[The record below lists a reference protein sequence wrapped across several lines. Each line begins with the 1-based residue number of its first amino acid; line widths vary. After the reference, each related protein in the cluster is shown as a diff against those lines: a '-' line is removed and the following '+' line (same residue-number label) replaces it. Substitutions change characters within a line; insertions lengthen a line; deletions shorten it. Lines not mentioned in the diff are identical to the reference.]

1 MSFQRLLVVVRRSR
15 YCQYVTFGGCI
26 YLASSQPTLKGCFYC
41 RPLSRFISSTCR
53 ELKLLIESRNERK
66 AFLSTLS
73 SLPFLTG
80 RICNKSIVRYR
91 VRDRCVRWR
100 IISRPPF
107 IIYRRIIYRPR
118 IHVNKAPYRSR
129 ERLAALSW
137 ISIFIPCS
145 DFWNIARLKLY

>member
-53 ELKLLIESRNERK
+53 ELKFLIESRNERK
-66 AFLSTLS
+66 AFLPFPLSPLS
-73 SLPFLTG
+73 SLLFFTG

-100 IISRPPF
+100 IIPRPPF
-107 IIYRRIIYRPR
+107 IIYRPR
-118 IHVNKAPYRSR
+118 VNKTPYRSG
-129 ERLAALSW
+129 ERLVALSW
-137 ISIFIPCS
+137 ISIFIPCFG
-145 DFWNIARLKLY
+145 FWNIARSKLY